1 LNVESEAFH
10 APDRRTS
17 AETVA
22 GYLSAVAIFVSLV
35 GIAWHPLRLILPS
48 AAIALIASGMS
59 SKRQQLSLAAVVI
72 CAVSLFLGFT
82 VAVATSHPLW

>member
-1 LNVESEAFH
+1 MNVESEAFH
-10 APDRRTS
+10 EAARRTS

-72 CAVSLFLGFT
+72 CAVSLFLGFA

>member
-1 LNVESEAFH
+1 
-10 APDRRTS
+10 
-17 AETVA
+17 
-22 GYLSAVAIFVSLV
+22 VSLV

>member
-1 LNVESEAFH
+1 LNVESEALH
-10 APDRRTS
+10 EPARRTS

-48 AAIALIASGMS
+48 AAVALIASGMTD
-59 SKRQQLSLAAVVI
+59 KRRQLTFGAVLI
-72 CAVSLFLGFT
+72 CAVALFLGFT